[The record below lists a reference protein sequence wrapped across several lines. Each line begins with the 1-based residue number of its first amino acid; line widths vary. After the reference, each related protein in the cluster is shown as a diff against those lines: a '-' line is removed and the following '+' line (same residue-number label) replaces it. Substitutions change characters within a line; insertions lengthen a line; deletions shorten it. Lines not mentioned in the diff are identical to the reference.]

1 MIYNNYLLIYFYIT
15 FKHFRALQIWILF
28 SFFNINLKNK
38 KSLEKIKPLKKSV
51 TYQKIN
57 D

>member
-38 KSLEKIKPLKKSV
+38 KSLFQNIKNLKI
-51 TYQKIN
+51 
-57 D
+57 